1 MKWSVNNN
9 DKLVKNQISMAKKK
23 DQIQGAQILCND
35 PYLTYFKETKDVAQR
50 RSWTFPEAIKKEIFH
65 AVKYYN

>member
-1 MKWSVNNN
+1 
-9 DKLVKNQISMAKKK
+9 MAKKK